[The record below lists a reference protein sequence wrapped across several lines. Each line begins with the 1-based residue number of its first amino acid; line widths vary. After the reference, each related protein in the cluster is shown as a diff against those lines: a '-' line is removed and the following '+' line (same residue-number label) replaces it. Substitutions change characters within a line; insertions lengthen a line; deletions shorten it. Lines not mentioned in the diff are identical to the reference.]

1 MKDQSEKPVGRGV
14 DRDFHFSD
22 LPTVT
27 AGFDGFDFGIRE
39 VLKVASSDGRF
50 GLCR

>member
-1 MKDQSEKPVGRGV
+1 MKYQAEKPVGCGV
-14 DRDFHFSD
+14 DRDFHFYG

-27 AGFDGFDFGIRE
+27 AGFNGFYFGIRE
-39 VLKVASSDGRF
+39 VLKVALPDGRF

>member
-1 MKDQSEKPVGRGV
+1 MDQSQKPVASGV
-14 DRDFHFSD
+14 GRDFHFYD

-27 AGFDGFDFGIRE
+27 AGFNGFYFDIRE
-39 VLKVASSDGRF
+39 VLKVALPDGRF